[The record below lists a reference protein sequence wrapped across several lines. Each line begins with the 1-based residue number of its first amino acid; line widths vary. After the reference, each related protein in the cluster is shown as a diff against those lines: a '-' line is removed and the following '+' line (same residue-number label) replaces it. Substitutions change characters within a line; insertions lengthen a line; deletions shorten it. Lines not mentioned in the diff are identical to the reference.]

1 MTDKPP
7 SRYGDERLRA
17 VPRRLAAIL
26 LAALAAATVAGV
38 VIVGYQ
44 RMTAKEVKGELYGY
58 QLLDDDL
65 VQVRITVTRPD
76 PSRPVVC
83 IVRVRAGDGSESGRR
98 EVLVPPAESKTVQVT
113 TTLKS
118 AQPAMMGDV
127 YGCGTDIPSYLR
139 AP

>member
-1 MTDKPP
+1 MTDQTP

-26 LAALAAATVAGV
+26 LAALAAATIAGV

-58 QLLDDDL
+58 QLLDDNM
-65 VQVRITVTRPD
+65 VQVKITVTRPD
-76 PSRPVVC
+76 PSKPVVC

-127 YGCGTDIPSYLR
+127 YGCGTDVPGYLR
-139 AP
+139 SP